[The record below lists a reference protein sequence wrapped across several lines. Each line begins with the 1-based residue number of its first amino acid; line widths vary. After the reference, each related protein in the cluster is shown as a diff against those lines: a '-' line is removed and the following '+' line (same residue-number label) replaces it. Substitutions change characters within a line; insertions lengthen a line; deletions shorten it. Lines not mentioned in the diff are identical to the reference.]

1 MTASKWMEVIE
12 HKAFRGKL
20 WVAFGMEHFARRV
33 WEYFT
38 IKKALAR
45 SVLVN
50 VGTERQDETEGRWQ
64 QDSPYREELEVVR
77 HSSDLR
83 LEGLLM
89 RRAHYAGRS
98 GDWEN
103 HLDEFPKRWQA
114 QRMGKCKSEGMLQRG
129 RSRKTKA
136 A

>member
-1 MTASKWMEVIE
+1 
-12 HKAFRGKL
+12 
-20 WVAFGMEHFARRV
+20 MEHFARRV

-64 QDSPYREELEVVR
+64 QDSPYREELVLVR

-83 LEGLLM
+83 REGL
-89 RRAHYAGRS
+89 
-98 GDWEN
+98 
-103 HLDEFPKRWQA
+103 
-114 QRMGKCKSEGMLQRG
+114 
-129 RSRKTKA
+129 
-136 A
+136 